1 MSKKDKKACSVTED
15 FQAVIAIIPKLEGLI
30 KAHREIAEGYQIY
43 RKNGGDEIPGIEKHL
58 GFKEQ
63 SSGKCEKL
71 KKSEKKSK
79 TEVPEENAETK
90 KTKKKDQ

>member
-1 MSKKDKKACSVTED
+1 MSKKDKKSCSVAEC
-15 FQAVIAIIPKLEGLI
+15 FQAVIAMIPKLEGLI
-30 KAHREIAEGYQIY
+30 KAHKEIAEGYQIY

-63 SSGKCEKL
+63 SCENCEKL

-79 TEVPEENAETK
+79 TKVPEEDAEAK
-90 KTKKKDQ
+90 KARKKDQ